1 MKTIVITLSIVIG
14 AILLDSCA
22 SATKVIPPNT
32 IVLKGRMNPVT
43 GSKALKTEQCWAMEV
58 GSDITK
64 LKYYQFI
71 GEKDLLE
78 KIYEEDAVVTVR
90 ALPRPD
96 SITSCPVGTVME
108 IFEVVEMRS
117 KKD

>member
-1 MKTIVITLSIVIG
+1 MKHLIIIVCVVVSALFIE
-14 AILLDSCA
+14 SCA

-32 IVLKGRMNPVT
+32 LILTGRMNPVT
-43 GSKALKTEQCWAMEV
+43 GSKALKSEQCWAMET
-58 GSDITK
+58 GQDLTK

-71 GEKDLLE
+71 GDKELLE

-90 ALPRPD
+90 ALPRPE

-108 IFEVVEMRS
+108 IFEVVSMRS